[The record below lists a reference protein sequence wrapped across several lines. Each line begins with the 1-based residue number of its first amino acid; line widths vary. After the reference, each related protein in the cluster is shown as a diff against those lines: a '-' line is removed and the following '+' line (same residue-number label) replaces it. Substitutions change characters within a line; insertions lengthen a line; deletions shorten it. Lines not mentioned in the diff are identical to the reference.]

1 MSVIQ
6 AIRNRR
12 SQKRFT
18 DRPVSDSDIKAL
30 IEAAILAPNH
40 KMTQPW
46 GFVVLGPRARRSYG
60 EIKAADRVKDEGD
73 AGVAA
78 EKRNSIIAD
87 ISAVPAVVVV
97 TQKLDANP
105 ARAEEDYAAVFMGIE
120 NMLLLA
126 TSMGLG
132 SKVHTGG
139 IMMDPALR
147 ALVGAAAD
155 ERVVAIIHF
164 GEPAEAMPAKSR
176 IPASDKTRWL
186 P

>member
-18 DRPVSDSDIKAL
+18 DRPIADSDLRAL

-46 GFVVLGPRARRSYG
+46 GFVVLGPRARHRYG
-60 EIKAADRVKDEGD
+60 EIKAADRVKDEAD
-73 AGVAA
+73 RKIAE
-78 EKRNSIIAD
+78 EKREKIIAE
-87 ISAVPAVVVV
+87 ISAVPGVVIV
-97 TQKLDANP
+97 TQKLDSNP
-105 ARAEEDYAAVFMGIE
+105 ARAEEDYAAIFMGIE

-132 SKVHTGG
+132 SKVHTGP

-147 ALVGAAAD
+147 ELTGSADD
-155 ERVVAIIHF
+155 ERVVAIVHF
-164 GEPAEAMPAKSR
+164 GEPAEEMPPKHR
-176 IPASDKTRWL
+176 VPAADKTKWL